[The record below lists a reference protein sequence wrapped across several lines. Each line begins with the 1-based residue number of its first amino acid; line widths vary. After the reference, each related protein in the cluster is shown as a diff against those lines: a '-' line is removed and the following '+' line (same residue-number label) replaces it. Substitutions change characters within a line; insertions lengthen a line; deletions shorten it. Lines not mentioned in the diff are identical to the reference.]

1 MTEMPEVVKML
12 ILGLSAGVLSGLF
25 GIGGGLLIVPVLV
38 LIFGF
43 DTKTA
48 VGTSLFVI
56 LLPTGLPGVW
66 EYWKNGEIKIA
77 AGLWIALGVFCG
89 VFFGAKMAGV
99 LSAIAMKRLYAVF
112 LLVVAIYF
120 LVAPEGASKSR
131 APLKLETSGPETDTI
146 PREPPA
152 QVVH

>member
-25 GIGGGLLIVPVLV
+25 GIGGGLVIVPVLV

-56 LLPTGLPGVW
+56 LLPTGLLGVL
-66 EYWKNGEIKIA
+66 EYWKNGEMKIA

-89 VFFGAKMAGV
+89 AYFGARMAGA
-99 LSAIAMKRLYAVF
+99 LSATAMRRLYAVF
-112 LLVVAIYF
+112 LLGVAIYF
-120 LVAPEGASKSR
+120 LVAPQGVSKSR
-131 APLKLETSGPETDTI
+131 APLKPVTSGPETI
-146 PREPPA
+146 QGEPPT